1 MFGRLLTAV
10 LALFLVAQPLAA
22 APAPAVSPNAGGAA
36 PSAPRP
42 GAVPPGLGKAGPSAT
57 EGKLDWFTVAGNA
70 FVPEAN
76 TSWSAASEN
85 NGCLSDPGGGL
96 WTASINIPDGSIIEQ
111 TWVGFYNHNATGGP
125 GVVALVSYA
134 ISGTT
139 NSLVVFGAAPP
150 PIANVGPFGFL
161 RDGTNGPLDITI
173 DNSQNAYVFSWLSTG
188 AAQDLCY
195 MSIAYQPPP
204 VFGSLLPAVEK

>member
-139 NSLVVFGAAPP
+139 SALATFNAVPP
-150 PIANVGPFGFL
+150 PTANSAYGFM
-161 RDGTNGPLDITI
+161 RDGGSLNSTVTI
-173 DNSQNAYVFSWLSTG
+173 DSSQNAYAFFWLSVG
-188 AAQDLCY
+188 AAQDLCSMQVGY
-195 MSIAYQPPP
+195 EPPP
-204 VFGSLLPAVEK
+204 VFGSLLPSITK